1 MGHLLGLPGP
11 EGLGMTP
18 KPWKAAVFWAVAVS
32 ALFGGVYGGCNWIT
46 SQRADAGT
54 ICFDWERRLPFVPG
68 MIVPYWSIDLFFV
81 GSFFLFRDR
90 EELDRHGRRILA
102 AILAAGVCFLLFPLS
117 YGGERPAVDGVWKPL
132 YTALWGLDRP
142 HNLFPSLHIALLT
155 LLADV
160 YLRRTRGLARAGL
173 FVWFALVAL
182 STLLTRQHHLVDVI
196 GGLLLGLLCAHLGS
210 APTAPVAFHPRIGV
224 RYFMASAA
232 LFGLAALFSPG
243 AWILL
248 WPAVALGLVAAGY
261 LGAGASV
268 YGKTGAALPFP
279 ARLLLAPRLAGQQL
293 SLAHYRRRSDLWNE
307 VARGVWIGARPS
319 EAEARDVVALGVT
332 AVLDLTAEF
341 EEPAAFARTDYRCL
355 PVLDLTAPTRA
366 QLEEAVAF
374 IDRTATRGVVYVHC
388 KAGYSRS
395 AVVVGAWLLSS
406 GRAATVDE
414 ALGILRQARPGI
426 VVRPEV
432 RRALADWAAATRP

>member
-1 MGHLLGLPGP
+1 
-11 EGLGMTP
+11 
-18 KPWKAAVFWAVAVS
+18 
-32 ALFGGVYGGCNWIT
+32 
-46 SQRADAGT
+46 
-54 ICFDWERRLPFVPG
+54 
-68 MIVPYWSIDLFFV
+68 MIVPYGSIDLFFV

-90 EELDRHGRRILA
+90 EELARHGRRIVA

-132 YTALWGLDRP
+132 YTALWGFDRP

-160 YLRRTRGLARAGL
+160 YLRRTRGLLRAGL
-173 FVWFALVAL
+173 SVWFVLVAL
-182 STLLTRQHHLVDVI
+182 STLLTQQHHLIDVI
-196 GGLLLGLLCAHLGS
+196 GGLLLGLLCVHLGS
-210 APTAPVAFHPRIGV
+210 GSAAPVGFHPRIGV
-224 RYFMASAA
+224 RYLLSSAA

-248 WPAVALGLVAAGY
+248 WPALALALVSAGY
-261 LGAGASV
+261 FEVGAAV
-268 YGKTGAALPFP
+268 YGKTGAALPLP
-279 ARLLLAPRLAGQQL
+279 ARLLLAPCLAGQQL

-307 VARGVWIGARPS
+307 AAPGVWIGARPG

-332 AVLDLTAEF
+332 AVLDLTSEF
-341 EEPAAFARTDYRCL
+341 GEPSAFARTDYRCI
-355 PVLDLTAPTRA
+355 PVVDLTAPTRS
-366 QLEEAVAF
+366 QLEEAVEF
-374 IDRTATRGVVYVHC
+374 IDRTAARGIVYVHC

-395 AVVVGAWLLSS
+395 AAVVGAWLLSS

-414 ALGILRQARPGI
+414 ALGILRRARPGI

-432 RRALADWAAATRP
+432 RRALVDWAAATRP